1 MLCGH
6 GDCSGRNRCDVAAN
20 AGFGS
25 SALSDFEGMAEKQI
39 ELRPSSVFGLRNVPS
54 PANLSENFGF
64 AYDGRVDARCNAEE
78 MSGSSIGIVN
88 VKVTGKFFWIGE
100 GEFREER
107 PQVAVGGVKLFSD
120 DVDLGAIA
128 CRQHHGFTH
137 MVL

>member
-1 MLCGH
+1 MT
-6 GDCSGRNRCDVAAN
+6 
-20 AGFGS
+20 
-25 SALSDFEGMAEKQI
+25 EQQI
-39 ELRPSSVFGLRNVPS
+39 ELGPGSVFGLRNVPC

-64 AYDGRVDARCNAEE
+64 ANDGRVDARCNAEE

-88 VKVTGKFFWIGE
+88 VKVIGKFFWISE

-107 PQVAVGGVKLFSD
+107 AQVAVGGVKLFSD

-128 CRQHHGFTH
+128 CRQHHGFAH